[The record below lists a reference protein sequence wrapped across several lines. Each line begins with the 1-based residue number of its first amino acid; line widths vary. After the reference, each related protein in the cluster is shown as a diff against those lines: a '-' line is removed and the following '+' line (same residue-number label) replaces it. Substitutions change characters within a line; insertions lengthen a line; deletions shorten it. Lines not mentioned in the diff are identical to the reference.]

1 MREARLCLVEGC
13 VQGVGFRYY
22 TQQEALKRGLSGYA
36 KNLVDGRVELLI
48 EGELSAI
55 SAMLVW
61 LETGPRTATVESLK
75 IDQVPCANVSEFRTL

>member
-1 MREARLCLVEGC
+1 MCLVEGY

-36 KNLVDGRVELLI
+36 KNLVDGRVEVLI

-55 SAMLVW
+55 SAMLMW
-61 LETGPRTATVESLK
+61 LETGPRTATVESLQ